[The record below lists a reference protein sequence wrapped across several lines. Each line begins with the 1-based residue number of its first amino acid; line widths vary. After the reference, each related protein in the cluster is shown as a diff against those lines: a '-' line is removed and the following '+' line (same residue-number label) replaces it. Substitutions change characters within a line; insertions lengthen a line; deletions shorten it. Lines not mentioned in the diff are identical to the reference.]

1 LSTTLCT
8 CIYIGLTDYTLLTPI
23 SERSRCGCLSL
34 SFLTLLVDNGGRVS
48 VLHYLRE
55 IMQAQYQT
63 CIAFTSF
70 NIVRQFS
77 DENSLRYEG
86 GEFHLFFLLSTCS
99 WYSPT
104 C

>member
-1 LSTTLCT
+1 MYLF
-8 CIYIGLTDYTLLTPI
+8 IYIGLTDYTLFTPI

-34 SFLTLLVDNGGRVS
+34 SFLALLVDNVGCIS
-48 VLHYLRE
+48 LLSYLRE
-55 IMQAQYQT
+55 IMQAQYQA
-63 CIAFTSF
+63 CIAFASF

-77 DENSLRYEG
+77 DEKSIGSEG
-86 GEFHLFFLLSTCS
+86 GEFHLFFLISTCS